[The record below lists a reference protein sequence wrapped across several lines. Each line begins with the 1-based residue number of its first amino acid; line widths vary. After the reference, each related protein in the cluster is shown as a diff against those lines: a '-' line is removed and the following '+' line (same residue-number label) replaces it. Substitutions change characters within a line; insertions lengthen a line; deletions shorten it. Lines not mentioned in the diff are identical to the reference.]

1 MQFPFEKSA
10 SPSHSRCRYF
20 RIWVPPL
27 PPTKYNGKL
36 NSDISHGME
45 WEDICDLEMSGLF
58 TSTFPCRLALLM
70 IPLSVLRKRLG
81 GRFPASPCNYPG
93 CMARSNPLPTASK
106 TVTTGTSLCICQLRM
121 IKKEASRGPIFF
133 FFLFKTFGN
142 NLNPHVQA
150 HSLALLSLPITAPVP
165 RSCHHFWKPALTP
178 ILQGDASLRAM
189 NHSCR
194 VLFGDWEGE
203 IHGTA
208 FTLCPAPLLL

>member
-1 MQFPFEKSA
+1 
-10 SPSHSRCRYF
+10 
-20 RIWVPPL
+20 
-27 PPTKYNGKL
+27 
-36 NSDISHGME
+36 
-45 WEDICDLEMSGLF
+45 
-58 TSTFPCRLALLM
+58 M

-106 TVTTGTSLCICQLRM
+106 T
-121 IKKEASRGPIFF
+121 
-133 FFLFKTFGN
+133 
-142 NLNPHVQA
+142 A

-194 VLFGDWEGE
+194 VLFGDWEEPTQRTRWRMIESLQGPFQKPD
-203 IHGTA
+203 GRTA
-208 FTLCPAPLLL
+208 KL